1 MHSSCLSEKHK
12 NSIAYVINIETKN
25 KHRVRW
31 EVCKYTGQT
40 RLQVKE
46 SVARPGLKKKKKGC
60 VQVSKAFY
68 DILWNLIFRLYQWE
82 SLKYFALVTEVI
94 RMAKFNDQ

>member
-46 SVARPGLKKKKKGC
+46 SVARPGLKKKKKK
-60 VQVSKAFY
+60 VVSRSAKLFMISY
-68 DILWNLIFRLYQWE
+68 GILSLGYTSGNL
-82 SLKYFALVTEVI
+82 
-94 RMAKFNDQ
+94 